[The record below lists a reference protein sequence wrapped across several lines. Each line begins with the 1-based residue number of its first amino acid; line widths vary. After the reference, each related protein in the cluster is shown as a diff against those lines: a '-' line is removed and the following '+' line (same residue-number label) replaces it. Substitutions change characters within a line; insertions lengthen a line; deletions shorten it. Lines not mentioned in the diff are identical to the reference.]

1 VNSEWPCLQL
11 NAIVRFVAVTPPFGA
26 RAVFWGVKAM
36 RVVVSSVWR
45 QLGSGRCRR
54 AVGAAAAISLA
65 AVVGIVHF
73 SAQAGEADKPR
84 ATSPASGPDASTVE
98 LSDAQLEMIDTGPVS
113 ERVFPLERE
122 AVGSIDFNEDLA
134 AQVFP
139 PYQGRVVKLY
149 AKIGDNVTR
158 GQVLFTIESPDLIQ
172 AESSLIAAAGVLEL
186 TTHALERAKQLYAV
200 QGMAEK
206 DLQQAVSDQQ
216 TAEGALKA
224 ARDAVA
230 VFGKSSPEIDRMV
243 TTRTIDPYLV
253 VPSPIAGR
261 ITARNAAPG
270 DFVQP
275 GNVPAPYSVADI
287 SRIWMNASVIESDM
301 PLVHKG
307 QPIHVTVMAFPG
319 RIFDGEISTVGATVD
334 PQLHRGMVRAEIE
347 DPKHELLPGMFA
359 SFVIVTGEPLNA
371 LAVPLD
377 GVVWEGD
384 GTMTVW
390 VTTDRHHF
398 TKRAVKIGLQYAGY
412 DQVLKGVRPGEQI
425 VTKGAIFLDNLVN
438 ERNS

>member
-1 VNSEWPCLQL
+1 MS
-11 NAIVRFVAVTPPFGA
+11 I
-26 RAVFWGVKAM
+26 
-36 RVVVSSVWR
+36 
-45 QLGSGRCRR
+45 
-54 AVGAAAAISLA
+54 A
-65 AVVGIVHF
+65 AVVGVMHF
-73 SAQAGEADKPR
+73 SAQASDANRPQGALG
-84 ATSPASGPDASTVE
+84 TTGPDTNAVE
-98 LSDAQLEMIDTGPVS
+98 LSDSQLKMIDTGPAS

-122 AVGSIDFNEDLA
+122 AVGSIDFNEDMS

-149 AKIGDNVTR
+149 ARIGDNVAR

-186 TTHALERAKQLYAV
+186 TTHALQRAKQLYDV

-216 TAEGALKA
+216 TAEGALRA

-230 VFGKSSPEIDRMV
+230 IFGKSQPEIDRMV
-243 TTRTIDPYLV
+243 KTRTIDPYLV

-261 ITARNAAPG
+261 IIARNAAPG

-275 GNVPAPYSVADI
+275 GNIPAPYSVADI
-287 SRIWMNASVIESDM
+287 SKIWMNASVVESDM
-301 PLVHKG
+301 PLVRKG
-307 QPIHVTVMAFPG
+307 QAIHVSVMAFPG
-319 RIFDGEISTVGATVD
+319 RVFEGEVSTVGASVD
-334 PQLHRGMVRAEIE
+334 SQLHRGLVRAEVE

-359 SFVIVTGEPLNA
+359 SFVIVTGDPVETI
-371 LAVPLD
+371 AVPLE
-377 GVVWEGD
+377 GVVREGD

-398 TKRAVKIGLQYAGY
+398 TKRAVRIGMQRAGY
-412 DQVLKGVRPGEQI
+412 DQILEGLSRGEQV
-425 VTKGAIFLDNLVN
+425 VTRGALFLDNLAVTN
-438 ERNS
+438 GES